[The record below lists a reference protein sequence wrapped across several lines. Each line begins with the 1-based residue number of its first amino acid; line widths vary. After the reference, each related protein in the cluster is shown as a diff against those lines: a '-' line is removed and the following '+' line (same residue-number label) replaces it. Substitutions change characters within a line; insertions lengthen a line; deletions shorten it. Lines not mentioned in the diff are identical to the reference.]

1 MCLTGRKA
9 CIYIYNLRN
18 ILNILVGQIY
28 SIQINV
34 IALTYQSMNIK
45 NLGNFMGKPNI
56 CLNIE
61 NLTQSC
67 ISEICYNHSWMLNVS
82 SDGYLYRKGR
92 KGGTVALWIKVFQ
105 NNIDMFWQKREI
117 VKYFKKD

>member
-1 MCLTGRKA
+1 MAGKH
-9 CIYIYNLRN
+9 IYIYNLRKN
-18 ILNILVGQIY
+18 ILNILVGRIY
-28 SIQINV
+28 SMKNNV

-45 NLGNFMGKPNI
+45 NLENFMDKLNT

-61 NLTQSC
+61 NHTQWC
-67 ISEICYNHSWMLNVS
+67 IRETCYNHSWMLNVS

-92 KGGTVALWIKVFQ
+92 KGGTVALWIKVLQ
-105 NNIDMFWQKREI
+105 NDIDMFWQKGEI

>member
-1 MCLTGRKA
+1 M
-9 CIYIYNLRN
+9 

-28 SIQINV
+28 SMKNNTV
-34 IALTYQSMNIK
+34 SALTYQPMNIK
-45 NLGNFMGKPNI
+45 NLGNFVDKPNT

-61 NLTQSC
+61 SHSQSC
-67 ISEICYNHSWMLNVS
+67 IGEICSHHLWMLSVS

-105 NNIDMFWQKREI
+105 NNIDIFWQKIEI
-117 VKYFKKD
+117 VKYSKKD

>member
-1 MCLTGRKA
+1 M
-9 CIYIYNLRN
+9 
-18 ILNILVGQIY
+18 
-28 SIQINV
+28 

-45 NLGNFMGKPNI
+45 NLGNFIGKPNT

-61 NLTQSC
+61 NPTQSC

-105 NNIDMFWQKREI
+105 NNIDMFWQKGEI